1 MDSFSIMSFFTKA
14 SDVIFEPPTN
24 EETGGGGSG
33 NGYCVIARKVVDQTP
48 VNEEK
53 GGTGGAYCVVV

>member
-1 MDSFSIMSFFTKA
+1 MSYFTKA

-24 EETGGGGSG
+24 EETGSGGSG
-33 NGYCVIARKVVDQTP
+33 NGYCVVARKVVEQTP

-53 GGTGGAYCVVV
+53 GGTGGAFCVVV